1 MKKLLLLGVVAVSA
15 TLANAQTL
23 TTKIFPQDQKV
34 QLRAEDAV
42 KVKSMMSKRATSLSE
57 QYNFVSAYGEEW
69 MLGDAKSYV
78 RWISEDSNAYVV
90 YKNDDGTTT
99 LNNNDIH
106 VIGTSFDP
114 KDSAFL
120 SSGNTVLSRWNN
132 YTIDTIRWQQ
142 FYVRNSDSAM
152 IGGNMVEVIDT
163 VFVQYFDFTGLSFR
177 AFTRNGTNRNAAPNV
192 DAFKARTMFNT
203 AAIKTDTILLDKTFK
218 DSVDW
223 EAGTLFSR
231 VSGVLPGVKS
241 KSSVAATGTND
252 IPANVTAFTLM
263 FKPMLKPKLGD
274 TLINWAD
281 PSWKRKYNAFGIRAN
296 YWDAQAQDI
305 LTLNKINNTFWT
317 PNFLAYGQTLNGWK
331 SYLPTTAYT
340 TTTFFNCWI
349 DITTENLSNEKL
361 VNGIQNTRV
370 FPNPSAGQNTVKAM
384 FHLNNPSAV
393 SAVVMDINGRVVKNI
408 EASQFVAGKNQM
420 NIEVSDLKAGIYT
433 VSLQSAIGTETAKF
447 IVQ

>member
-1 MKKLLLLGVVAVSA
+1 MKKLLLLGVVAISA
-15 TLANAQTL
+15 TLVNAQTL
-23 TTKIFPQDQKV
+23 TTKIFPQDQNV
-34 QLRAEDAV
+34 QLRAQDAQ
-42 KVKSMMSKRATSLSE
+42 KVKNMMNKRATSLSE
-57 QYNFVSAYGEEW
+57 QYNFVGAYGEEW

-78 RWISEDSNAYVV
+78 RWISEDSNAYTV
-90 YKNDDGTTT
+90 YKNADGTTS

-106 VIGTSFDP
+106 VIGTAFDP
-114 KDSAFL
+114 KDSIFL
-120 SSGNTVLSRWNN
+120 SSGNTVLSRWND

-163 VFVQYFDFTGLSFR
+163 LFVQYFDFTGLSFR

-192 DAFKARTMFNT
+192 DAFKARSMFNT
-203 AAIKTDTILLDKTFK
+203 AALKTDTIFLDKSYK

-223 EAGTLFSR
+223 EAGSLFSR
-231 VSGVLPGVKS
+231 VAGVLPGIKS
-241 KSSVAATGTND
+241 KSSVAATGTTD
-252 IPANVTAFTLM
+252 VPANVTAYTLM

-281 PSWKRKYNAFGIRAN
+281 PNWKRTYNAFGIRAN
-296 YWDAQAQDI
+296 YWDAQSQDI

-317 PNFLAYGQTLNGWK
+317 PNFLANGQTFNGWK
-331 SYLPTTAYT
+331 SYLPTTAYN
-340 TTTFFNCWI
+340 TTTFLNCWI

-370 FPNPSAGQNTVKAM
+370 FPNPTAGQSSVKAM
-384 FHLNNPSAV
+384 FHLNNSSTV

-408 EASQFVAGKNQM
+408 EAIQFGAGKNQI
-420 NIEVSDLKAGIYT
+420 NIEVADMKAGIYT
-433 VSLQSAIGTETAKF
+433 VSLQSAVGTETAKF

>member
-1 MKKLLLLGVVAVSA
+1 MKKLLLLGVVAISA
-15 TLANAQTL
+15 TLVNAQTL
-23 TTKIFPQDQKV
+23 TTKIFPQDQNV
-34 QLRAEDAV
+34 QLRAQDAQ
-42 KVKSMMSKRATSLSE
+42 KVKNMMNKRATSLSE
-57 QYNFVSAYGEEW
+57 QYNFVGAYGEEW
-69 MLGDAKSYV
+69 MSGDAKSYV
-78 RWISEDSNAYVV
+78 RWISEDSNAYTV
-90 YKNDDGTTT
+90 YKNADGTTS

-106 VIGTSFDP
+106 VIGTAFDP
-114 KDSAFL
+114 KDSIFL
-120 SSGNTVLSRWNN
+120 SSGNTVLSRWND

-163 VFVQYFDFTGLSFR
+163 LFVQYFDFTGLSFR

-192 DAFKARTMFNT
+192 DAFKARSMFNT
-203 AAIKTDTILLDKTFK
+203 AALKTDTIFLDKSYK

-223 EAGTLFSR
+223 EAGSLFSR
-231 VSGVLPGVKS
+231 VAGVLPGIKS
-241 KSSVAATGTND
+241 KSSVAATGTTD
-252 IPANVTAFTLM
+252 VPANVTAYTLM

-281 PSWKRKYNAFGIRAN
+281 PNWKRTYNAFGIRAN
-296 YWDAQAQDI
+296 YWDAQSQDI

-317 PNFLAYGQTLNGWK
+317 PNFLANGQTFNGWK
-331 SYLPTTAYT
+331 SYLPTTAYN
-340 TTTFFNCWI
+340 TTTFLNCWI

-370 FPNPSAGQNTVKAM
+370 FPNPTAGQSSVKAM
-384 FHLNNPSAV
+384 FHLNNSSTV

-408 EASQFVAGKNQM
+408 EAIQFGAGKNQI
-420 NIEVSDLKAGIYT
+420 NIEVADMKAGIYT
-433 VSLQSAIGTETAKF
+433 VSLQSAVGTETAKF